1 MNPHPVSSNG
11 SYHPPRCASVRFTEK
26 RDVLRRTD
34 VYEMPQRGDGMEFG
48 ILFTSHPHHAREP
61 YPHWDVHARVTA
73 EIQAADALGYDTA
86 WVAEHH
92 FSNQYGIM
100 PDVFTYMGYLAAK
113 TSRIR
118 LGTAVVT
125 VPLYEPVRVVE
136 NLAFVDILS
145 GGRVMIGLGSG
156 YRPYEFEGFGRDFA
170 SRHDMQEEAIGLILE
185 LLHTRR
191 VTHQGKFFRSTIDGE
206 YELFPV
212 SVQQPHPPLFMAA
225 GTDRSMAYAA
235 RHGFGLMLSTLPSIE
250 TLARQVGFYRAYVK
264 EAPPPLD
271 RNPACGQVDVARW
284 VYVAE
289 TDEAARR
296 DTEAGIVRHISH
308 FMSSATSGYLG
319 TVSEKHRVDTLN
331 YDTLAATTLVHGSP
345 DTVIARLRALRDQT
359 GLTSLLLHY
368 PPYYGHENTMQSLRL
383 FAERV
388 MPEFRSPPRR
398 EAVA

>member
-1 MNPHPVSSNG
+1 
-11 SYHPPRCASVRFTEK
+11 
-26 RDVLRRTD
+26 
-34 VYEMPQRGDGMEFG
+34 MEFG
-48 ILFTSHPHHAREP
+48 ILFTSHPDQSREP
-61 YPHWDVHARVTA
+61 YPHRDVHARVTA
-73 EIQAADALGYDTA
+73 EVQAADALGYDTA

-136 NLAFVDILS
+136 NMAFVDILS

-156 YRPYEFEGFGRDFA
+156 YRPYEFEGFGREFEG
-170 SRHDMQEEAIGLILE
+170 RHDTQEEAIELILE

-191 VTHQGKFFRSTIDGE
+191 VRHQGTFFRSTIEGE

-235 RHGFGLMLSTLPSIE
+235 QHGFGLMLSTLPSIE
-250 TLARQVGFYRAYVK
+250 TLTRQVGFYRAHLK

-271 RNPACGQVDVARW
+271 QNPACGNVDIARW

-289 TDEAARR
+289 TDAAAKR

-319 TVSEKHRVDTLN
+319 NVSEKSRVDTLN
-331 YDTLAATTLVHGSP
+331 YDTLAATTLMHGSP
-345 DTVIARLRALRDQT
+345 ETVIARLHALRDQT

-368 PPYYGHENTMQSLRL
+368 PPYYGHEKTMQSLRL

-388 MPEFRSPPRR
+388 MPEFRPPTRR
-398 EAVA
+398 KGVA

>member
-1 MNPHPVSSNG
+1 
-11 SYHPPRCASVRFTEK
+11 
-26 RDVLRRTD
+26 
-34 VYEMPQRGDGMEFG
+34 MEFG
-48 ILFTSHPHHAREP
+48 ILFTSHPNHASEP
-61 YPHWDVHARVTA
+61 YPHRDVHARVTA

-136 NLAFVDILS
+136 NMAFVDILS

-156 YRPYEFEGFGRDFA
+156 YRPYEFEGFGRDFGA
-170 SRHDMQEEAIGLILE
+170 RHDTQEEAIELILE
-185 LLHTRR
+185 LLHARR
-191 VTHQGKFFRSTIDGE
+191 VTHQGKGFRSTIEGE

-225 GTDRSMAYAA
+225 GTERSMAYAA

-250 TLARQVGFYRAYVK
+250 TLARQVSFYREHVQ
-264 EAPPPLD
+264 EAPPPLGQ
-271 RNPACGQVDVARW
+271 NPACGKVDVARW

-289 TDEAARR
+289 SDEAAKR
-296 DTEAGIVRHISH
+296 DTEAGIVRHIGH

-319 TVSEKHRVDTLN
+319 NVSEKNRVDTLN

-345 DTVIARLRALRDQT
+345 ETVIAKLRTLRDQT

-368 PPYYGHENTMQSLRL
+368 PPYYGHEKTMQSLRL

-388 MPEFRSPPRR
+388 MPEFRPPTRQ